1 MLCCLLASSLAVS
14 PALAQDNSSDTT
26 EQNLVVLNGGG
37 FGHGV
42 GLSQFGAYGRALDGH
57 TYDEILSFYY
67 DSTTLEPITNFKEF
81 DPDHV
86 PETINVD
93 VGVRELIAISTP
105 LDELGP
111 GEWELSV
118 EVGGEVIGVST
129 LPLTTHY
136 DGTRWHAEYT
146 DKSIGVTTDLC
157 DDDSRCE
164 NTVLEVAHTIGT
176 RAVVE
181 EFEDGPNLGSYFG
194 GRYFL
199 HPSSVAIDGTTPD
212 DCGTGAQFCVTH
224 SRLRPFEA
232 GSFNVLI
239 GVRELIAIS
248 TPLDELGPGE
258 WELSVEAGGEVIGV
272 SHLPLTTHY
281 DGTRWHA
288 EYTDKSIGVTTDLC
302 DNDSRC
308 QNTALEVVQT
318 IGTRATVEEYEDGDN
333 LGTYAGAR
341 YLLHPAAVSLAG
353 STPDRCGTGLKFCV
367 VVAQLDVEKYLYGLQ
382 EVPFDWPMEA
392 MKAQAVA
399 ARSYAAATIVNRAA
413 TSDWADE
420 PFNLYD
426 STADQTFTGW
436 ARESGCDWHAWCD
449 AVDATAGEVVV
460 YQVEIEPD
468 TEAENG
474 EGTAE
479 NGEGNAETDPAP
491 VSVDGTDQTDE
502 ETENGEDTTLYE
514 SRIAHTFYSS
524 SNGGHTAEPSDVW
537 SGGINLPFLVTKPDP
552 YDVAFDPQTGRDR
565 NPNATWTR
573 SYSLPDLTRWLNNYT
588 VRGEAPLNIS
598 SLRGIDITEAPTSG
612 YTNFATITV
621 HDVDRTVTLTRD
633 GEPYGAWLYFAIL
646 NGCKTAQGCHPPIGT
661 KFVIDFPDLPVTDEP
676 GTEEPGTEEPG
687 TEEPGTEEPGTE
699 EPGTEEPGTEEPQ
712 FPVIEFSDLSPDD
725 YFYEPVLWSV
735 NEKLTD
741 GATPELFG
749 PHDEINRAEF
759 VEILWRFEGSPLP
772 TARADFEDVAED
784 ASYRDAVDLLA
795 EYGVTTGT
803 SATTFSPNMTLSRA
817 QASTF
822 LWRFAGT
829 PAPNLDQTFDDVE
842 EGSYYSEAVR
852 WMLEHGISTGTSPTT
867 FSPDTPLT
875 RAEVVTFIWRLAGL
889 PEAFAPWVQPV
900 LPPKMRI
907 LPNT

>member
-14 PALAQDNSSDTT
+14 PVLAQDNSSDTT
-26 EQNLVVLNGGG
+26 EQNLAVLNGGG

-67 DSTTLEPITNFKEF
+67 DNTTLEPITDFKEF
-81 DPDHV
+81 DSSHV
-86 PETINVD
+86 PENIDVD

-118 EVGGEVIGVST
+118 EVDGEVIGVST
-129 LPLTTHY
+129 LPLTTRY

-212 DCGTGAQFCVTH
+212 DCGTGVQFCVTH

-232 GSFNVLI
+232 GSLNVLI

-258 WELSVEAGGEVIGV
+258 WELSVEVDGEVIGV

-288 EYTDKSIGVTTDLC
+288 EYTDKSIGLTTDLC

-318 IGTRATVEEYEDGDN
+318 IGTKATVEEYEDGDN

-426 STADQTFTGW
+426 STVDQVFTGW
-436 ARESGCDWHAWCD
+436 ARESGCDWHTWCD

-479 NGEGNAETDPAP
+479 NGEGNAATDSAAE
-491 VSVDGTDQTDE
+491 SVDGTDQTDE

-514 SRIAHTFYSS
+514 PRIAHTFYSS
-524 SNGGHTAEPSDVW
+524 SNGGHTAKPSDVW
-537 SGGINLPFLVTKPDP
+537 TVGIDLPFLVPKPDP

-588 VRGEAPLNIS
+588 VRGEVPLNIS

-661 KFVIDFPDLPVTDEP
+661 KFVIDFPDLPVT
-676 GTEEPGTEEPG
+676 EEPGTEEPG

-699 EPGTEEPGTEEPQ
+699 EPE

-735 NEKLTD
+735 SEKLTD
-741 GATPELFG
+741 GATSELFG

-772 TARADFEDVAED
+772 NTRADFEDVAED
-784 ASYRDAVDLLA
+784 ASFRDAVDLLA

-803 SATTFSPNMTLSRA
+803 SSTTFSPNMTLSRA

-822 LWRFAGT
+822 LWRFAGA

-852 WMLEHGISTGTSPTT
+852 WMLEHGITTGTSPTT

>member
-14 PALAQDNSSDTT
+14 PVLAQDNSTDNT

-67 DSTTLEPITNFKEF
+67 DSTTLEPITDFKEF

-86 PETINVD
+86 PETIDVD

-118 EVGGEVIGVST
+118 EVGGEVIGVSH

-157 DDDSRCE
+157 DNDSRCE

-212 DCGTGAQFCVTH
+212 DCGTGVQFCVTH

-232 GSFNVLI
+232 GSLNVLI
-239 GVRELIAIS
+239 GVRELIAVS

-258 WELSVEAGGEVIGV
+258 WELSVEADGEVIGV

-318 IGTRATVEEYEDGDN
+318 IGIRATVEEYEDGDN

-399 ARSYAAATIVNRAA
+399 ARSYAAATVVNRAA
-413 TSDWADE
+413 SSDWVDE

-426 STADQTFTGW
+426 STADQVFTGW

-474 EGTAE
+474 EG
-479 NGEGNAETDPAP
+479 NAATD
-491 VSVDGTDQTDE
+491 SVDGTDQTDE
-502 ETENGEDTTLYE
+502 ETENGEDATLYE
-514 SRIAHTFYSS
+514 PRIAHAFYSS
-524 SNGGHTAEPSDVW
+524 SNGGHTAKPSDVW
-537 SGGINLPFLVTKPDP
+537 TGGIDLPFLVPKPDP
-552 YDVAFDPQTGRDR
+552 YDVAFDPQTGRER

-598 SLRGIDITEAPTSG
+598 SLRGIDITEAPMSG
-612 YTNFATITV
+612 YTSFATITV
-621 HDVDRTVTLTRD
+621 HDVDRSVTLTRD

-661 KFVIDFPDLPVTDEP
+661 KFVIDFPDLPVTEEP
-676 GTEEPGTEEPG
+676 EPEEPEPEEPEPEEPEPEEPEPEEPEPEEPEPEEPEPEEPEPEEPG
-687 TEEPGTEEPGTE
+687 
-699 EPGTEEPGTEEPQ
+699 
-712 FPVIEFSDLSPDD
+712 FAVIEFGDLSPDD

-735 NEKLTD
+735 NEKLTE
-741 GATPELFG
+741 GATQELFG

-772 TARADFEDVAED
+772 NTRADFEDVAED

-822 LWRFAGT
+822 LWRFAGA
-829 PAPNLDQTFDDVE
+829 PAPNLEQTFDDVE

-852 WMLEHGISTGTSPTT
+852 WMLEHEITTGTSPTT
-867 FSPDTPLT
+867 FSPNASLT

-907 LPNT
+907 LPNP

>member
-14 PALAQDNSSDTT
+14 PVLAQDNSSDNT

-67 DSTTLEPITNFKEF
+67 DNTTLEPITDFKEF

-86 PETINVD
+86 PETIDVD

-537 SGGINLPFLVTKPDP
+537 TGGIDLPFLVPKPDP

-598 SLRGIDITEAPTSG
+598 SLSGIDITEAPTSG

-621 HDVDRTVTLTRD
+621 HDADRTVTLTRD

-661 KFVIDFPDLPVTDEP
+661 KFVIDFPNLPVTDEP

-687 TEEPGTEEPGTE
+687 TEEPGTEEPG
-699 EPGTEEPGTEEPQ
+699 

-907 LPNT
+907 LPNL

>member
-14 PALAQDNSSDTT
+14 PVLAQDNSSDNT

-67 DSTTLEPITNFKEF
+67 DNTTLEPITDFKEF

-86 PETINVD
+86 PETIEVD

-105 LDELGP
+105 LDELEP
-111 GEWELSV
+111 GVWELSV
-118 EVGGEVIGVST
+118 EVAGEEIGVSQ
-129 LPLTTHY
+129 LPLTTYY

-146 DKSIGVTTDLC
+146 DKTANVTTDLC
-157 DDDSRCE
+157 DDDSRCK

-199 HPSSVAIDGTTPD
+199 YPSSVAIDGTTPD
-212 DCGTGAQFCVTH
+212 DCGTGVQFCVTH

-232 GSFNVLI
+232 GSLNVLI
-239 GVRELIAIS
+239 GVRELIAVS

-258 WELSVEAGGEVIGV
+258 WELSVEVDGEVIGV

-333 LGTYAGAR
+333 LGSYAAAR
-341 YLLHPAAVSLAG
+341 YLLHPATVSLGG
-353 STPDRCGTGLKFCV
+353 STPDRCGTGRKFCV
-367 VVAQLDVEKYLYGLQ
+367 VVAQLDIEKYLYGLQ
-382 EVPFDWPMEA
+382 EVPTHWPFEA
-392 MKAQAVA
+392 LKAQAVA
-399 ARSYAAATIVNRAA
+399 ARSYAAAAIVNRAA
-413 TSDWADE
+413 ANDWVDE

-426 STADQTFTGW
+426 STNDQVFTGW
-436 ARESGCDWHAWCD
+436 TRESGCAWHSWCD

-460 YQVEIEPD
+460 YRVETTSD
-468 TEAENG
+468 K
-474 EGTAE
+474 
-479 NGEGNAETDPAP
+479 DPEFE
-491 VSVDGTDQTDE
+491 DGTGSDPDDGTEQGDE
-502 ETENGEDTTLYE
+502 EAGTSEEIVLYE
-514 SRIAHTFYSS
+514 PRIAQAFYSTT
-524 SNGGHTAEPSDVW
+524 NGGHTAKPSDVW
-537 SGGINLPFLVTKPDP
+537 TYGTDLPFLVPKPDP
-552 YDVAFDPQTGRDR
+552 YDVAVDPETGREH
-565 NPNATWTR
+565 NPYATWTH
-573 SYSLPDLTRWLNNYT
+573 SYSIPELTRWLNNYT
-588 VRGEAPLNIS
+588 VRGEGSLNIN
-598 SLRGIDITEAPTSG
+598 SLRGIDIENAPMSG
-612 YTNFATITV
+612 YINFATITV
-621 HDVDRTVTLTRD
+621 HDVDRSVTLTRD

-646 NGCKTAQGCHPPIGT
+646 NGCKTTQGCHPPIGT
-661 KFVIDFPDLPVTDEP
+661 KFVIDFPDEPETDEPETDEPETDEPETDEPETDEPETDEPETDEPETDEP
-676 GTEEPGTEEPG
+676 GL
-687 TEEPGTEEPGTE
+687 
-699 EPGTEEPGTEEPQ
+699 
-712 FPVIEFSDLSPDD
+712 PVIEFSDLSPDD

-735 NEKLTD
+735 SEKLTD

-772 TARADFEDVAED
+772 NTRADFEDVAED
-784 ASYRDAVDLLA
+784 ASFRDAVDLLV
-795 EYGVTTGT
+795 EYDVTTGT
-803 SATTFSPNMTLSRA
+803 SSTTFSPNMTLSRA

-822 LWRFAGT
+822 LWRFAGA

-852 WMLEHGISTGTSPTT
+852 WMLEHAITAGTSPTT
-867 FSPDTPLT
+867 FSPDASLT
-875 RAEVVTFIWRLAGL
+875 HAEVVTFIWRLAGL

-907 LPNT
+907 RPNP

>member
-14 PALAQDNSSDTT
+14 PVLAQDNSSDNT

-57 TYDEILSFYY
+57 TYDEILRFYY
-67 DSTTLEPITNFKEF
+67 DNTTLEPITDFKEF
-81 DPDHV
+81 DPSHV
-86 PETINVD
+86 PENIEVR

-118 EVGGEVIGVST
+118 EVGGEVIGVSH

-136 DGTRWHAEYT
+136 DGTRWHAEFT

-157 DDDSRCE
+157 DNDSRCE

-212 DCGTGAQFCVTH
+212 DCGTGVQFCVTH
-224 SRLRPFEA
+224 SRLRPFQA
-232 GSFNVLI
+232 GSLNVLI

-258 WELSVEAGGEVIGV
+258 WELSVEVGGEVIGV

-318 IGTRATVEEYEDGDN
+318 IGTKATVEEYEDGDN

-367 VVAQLDVEKYLYGLQ
+367 VVAQLDVKKYLYGLQ
-382 EVPFDWPMEA
+382 EVPFDWPIEA

-399 ARSYAAATIVNRAA
+399 ARSYAAATVVNRAA
-413 TSDWADE
+413 NSDWVDE

-426 STADQTFTGW
+426 STADQVFTGW
-436 ARESGCDWHAWCD
+436 ARESGCDWHTWCD

-460 YQVEIEPD
+460 YQAEIEPD
-468 TEAENG
+468 EEAENG
-474 EGTAE
+474 D
-479 NGEGNAETDPAP
+479 GNAETDSAAE
-491 VSVDGTDQTDE
+491 SVDGTDQTDE

-514 SRIAHTFYSS
+514 PRIAQAFYSS
-524 SNGGHTAEPSDVW
+524 SNGGHTAKPSDVW
-537 SGGINLPFLVTKPDP
+537 TGGIDLPFLVPKPDP
-552 YDVAFDPQTGRDR
+552 YDVAFDPQTGRER
-565 NPNATWTR
+565 NPNSTWTR

-598 SLRGIDITEAPTSG
+598 SLRGIDITEAPMSG
-612 YTNFATITV
+612 YINFATITV
-621 HDVDRTVTLTRD
+621 HDVDRSVTLTRD
-633 GEPYGAWLYFAIL
+633 GEPYGAWLFFAIL

-661 KFVIDFPDLPVTDEP
+661 KFVIDFPDLP

-687 TEEPGTEEPGTE
+687 TEEPGTRTRTDEPGTEEPEPEEPGTEEPEEPGTE
-699 EPGTEEPGTEEPQ
+699 EPG

-735 NEKLTD
+735 SEKLTD
-741 GATPELFG
+741 GATTELFG

-772 TARADFEDVAED
+772 NTRADFEDVAED
-784 ASYRDAVDLLA
+784 ASFRDAVDLLA

-803 SATTFSPNMTLSRA
+803 SSTTFSPNMTLSRA

-852 WMLEHGISTGTSPTT
+852 WMLEHGITTGTSPTT
-867 FSPDTPLT
+867 FSPNASLT

-907 LPNT
+907 LPNP